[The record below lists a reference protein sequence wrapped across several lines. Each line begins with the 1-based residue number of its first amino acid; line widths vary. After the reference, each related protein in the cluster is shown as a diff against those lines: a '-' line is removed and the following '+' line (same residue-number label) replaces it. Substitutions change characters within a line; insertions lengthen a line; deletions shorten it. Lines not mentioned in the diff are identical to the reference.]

1 MSDPSKF
8 RISPPKKGQTR
19 TENSGAASDMNNQV
33 EAIFTFATEGILITD
48 EKGTILRVNPSI
60 ERMFGYQSEELVGKP
75 IEILIPTRLHERHVN
90 HRKNFTPQPRAM
102 GLGFDLFAMRKDQSE
117 FPVEVS
123 LSPYESSQGRNI
135 IAFLIDITIRKQA
148 EAQLLS
154 YKSQL
159 EKEVEERT
167 LILKEAIKK
176 LENTKS
182 ELDQSLKRER
192 ELNTMKSRFISIAS
206 HEFRTPLAT
215 VLSSLSLVEKYADLQ
230 QIESRNRHIQRIK
243 SSIKHLTE
251 MLNDMLAVNK
261 VEEGKVLI
269 QAYSFPL
276 QDFLEDIQADLS
288 GILKKGQKIL
298 TEFQFAPHA
307 NIHSDPKILRPIF
320 MNLLGNAIKFSSE
333 NQPIS
338 FRVNQFEDHW
348 EIAIQD
354 QGIGIPKEDQSEIF
368 NRFYRSSNAS
378 NIQGTGLGL
387 NIVFQYVQ
395 LLGGSIRFESQ
406 ENAGTTFYI
415 QLPTSHEK
423 DITHWR

>member
-1 MSDPSKF
+1 MSDPSIF
-8 RISPPKKGQTR
+8 RNSPSNPWNT
-19 TENSGAASDMNNQV
+19 TDPNSVAASDMNNQV
-33 EAIFTFATEGILITD
+33 EAIFTFATEGILITNAQ
-48 EKGTILRVNPSI
+48 GLILRVNPSI
-60 ERMFGYQSEELVGKP
+60 ERMFGYKSEELVGKP
-75 IEILIPTRLHERHVN
+75 IEILIPTRFHDRHVH
-90 HRKNFTPQPRAM
+90 HRNNFAPQPRAM
-102 GLGFDLFAMRKDQSE
+102 GLGFDLYAMRKDQSE

-123 LSPYESSQGRNI
+123 LSPYDSTQGRNI
-135 IAFLIDITIRKQA
+135 IAFIIDITIRKQA
-148 EAQLLS
+148 ESQLLT

-261 VEEGKVLI
+261 VEEGKVVL
-269 QAYSFPL
+269 QVYSFPFL
-276 QDFLEDIQADLS
+276 HFLEEIQADLV
-288 GILKKGQKIL
+288 GILKKGQVIH
-298 TEFQFAPHA
+298 TEFLFPPQAH
-307 NIHSDPKILRPIF
+307 ILSDPKILRPIL

-333 NQPIS
+333 NQSIR
-338 FRVNQFEDHW
+338 FRVAQENDQW
-348 EIAIQD
+348 TIAVQD

-415 QLPTSHEK
+415 QIPSSHEK
-423 DITHWR
+423 NIAH

>member
-1 MSDPSKF
+1 MP
-8 RISPPKKGQTR
+8 QTPNFHNLES
-19 TENSGAASDMNNQV
+19 THKSEHTDQQVSVSDMNNQV
-33 EAIFTFATEGILITD
+33 EAIFAFATEGILITD
-48 EKGTILRVNPSI
+48 ASGIILRTNPSI
-60 ERMFGYQSEELVGKP
+60 ERMFGYKASELEGKP
-75 IEILIPTRLHERHVN
+75 IEILIPARFHHRHVH
-90 HRKNFTPQPRAM
+90 HRENFSPQPRAM
-102 GLGFDLFAMRKDQSE
+102 GLGFDLYGMRKDQSE

-123 LSPYESSQGRNI
+123 LSPYESTQGRNM

-148 EAQLLS
+148 EMQLLS

-192 ELNTMKSRFISIAS
+192 ELNTMKSRFITIAS

-215 VLSSLSLVEKYADLQ
+215 VLSSLSLVEKYADLH
-230 QIESRNRHIQRIK
+230 QIDSRNRHILRIK

-261 VEEGKVLI
+261 VEEGKVMI
-269 QAYSFPL
+269 HAYSFPL
-276 QDFLEDIQADLS
+276 RDFMEEVQADMG
-288 GILKKGQKIL
+288 GILKKDQMIQ
-298 TEFQFAPHA
+298 TDFQFPEKTT
-307 NIHSDPKILRPIF
+307 IYSDPKILRPIF

-333 NQPIS
+333 NQTIL
-338 FRVNQFEDHW
+338 VKIAQHETDWHI
-348 EIAIQD
+348 EIKD
-354 QGIGIPKEDQSEIF
+354 QGIGIPKEDQAEIS

-387 NIVFQYVQ
+387 NIVYQYVQ
-395 LLGGSIRFESQ
+395 LLGGKIQFESQ
-406 ENAGTTFYI
+406 ENSGTTFFI

-423 DITHWR
+423 NSID

>member
-1 MSDPSKF
+1 MSETPIFRNLESAHSAEPSNNQV
-8 RISPPKKGQTR
+8 SV
-19 TENSGAASDMNNQV
+19 SDMNNQV
-33 EAIFTFATEGILITD
+33 EAIFAFATEGILITD
-48 EKGTILRVNPSI
+48 ESGTILRVNPSI
-60 ERMFGYQSEELVGKP
+60 ERMFGYKASELVGKP
-75 IEILIPTRLHERHVN
+75 IEILIPTRFHHRHVH
-90 HRKNFTPQPRAM
+90 HRQNFAPQPRAM
-102 GLGFDLFAMRKDQSE
+102 GLGFDLFGMRKDASE

-123 LSPYESSQGRNI
+123 LSPYESTQGRNI

-148 EAQLLS
+148 ETQLLS

-215 VLSSLSLVEKYADLQ
+215 VLSSLSLVEKYADLH
-230 QIESRNRHIQRIK
+230 QIESRNRHIARIK

-261 VEEGKVLI
+261 VEEGKVMI
-269 QAYSFPL
+269 NAYSFPL
-276 QDFLEDIQADLS
+276 LPFLEEIQGDVG
-288 GILKKGQKIL
+288 GILKKGQLIE
-298 TEFQFAPHA
+298 TDFQFPA
-307 NIHSDPKILRPIF
+307 NSSIYSDPKIVRPIL

-333 NQPIS
+333 NQIITFKIS
-338 FRVNQFEDHW
+338 QHDLFWHI
-348 EIAIQD
+348 EIRD
-354 QGIGIPKEDQSEIF
+354 QGIGIPKEDQAEIS
-368 NRFYRSSNAS
+368 NRFYRSSNAA

-387 NIVFQYVQ
+387 NIVYQYVQ
-395 LLGGSIRFESQ
+395 LLGGKIHFESQ
-406 ENAGTTFYI
+406 ENSGTIFYI

-423 DITHWR
+423 NPLD

>member
-1 MSDPSKF
+1 MPQTPIF
-8 RISPPKKGQTR
+8 RPLESTHLTNQPNHLGV
-19 TENSGAASDMNNQV
+19 ESDMNNQV
-33 EAIFTFATEGILITD
+33 EAIFAFATEGILITD
-48 EKGTILRVNPSI
+48 ESGVILRVNPSI
-60 ERMFGYQSEELVGKP
+60 ERMFGYKAAELEGKP
-75 IEILIPTRLHERHVN
+75 IEILIPTRFHHRHVH
-90 HRKNFTPQPRAM
+90 HRQHFTPQPRAM
-102 GLGFDLFAMRKDQSE
+102 GLGFDLFGMRKDQSE

-123 LSPYESSQGRNI
+123 LSPYESSEGRNI

-148 EAQLLS
+148 ESQLLS

-215 VLSSLSLVEKYADLQ
+215 VLSSLSLVEKYADLN

-261 VEEGKVLI
+261 VEEGKVMI

-276 QDFLEDIQADLS
+276 LPFLEEIQAEVS
-288 GILKKGQKIL
+288 GILKKGQVIV
-298 TEFQFAPHA
+298 TDFQYPKNAP
-307 NIHSDPKILRPIF
+307 IYSDPKILRPIF

-333 NQPIS
+333 NQTIR
-338 FRVNQFEDHW
+338 FQVKQDEQQW
-348 EIAIQD
+348 WMEIQD
-354 QGIGIPKEDQSEIF
+354 QGIGIPKEDQAEIS
-368 NRFYRSSNAS
+368 NRFYRSSNAA

-387 NIVFQYVQ
+387 NIVYQYVQ
-395 LLGGSIRFESQ
+395 LLGGKIHFESQ
-406 ENAGTTFYI
+406 ENSGTTFYI
-415 QLPTSHEK
+415 QLPITHEK
-423 DITHWR
+423 NLID